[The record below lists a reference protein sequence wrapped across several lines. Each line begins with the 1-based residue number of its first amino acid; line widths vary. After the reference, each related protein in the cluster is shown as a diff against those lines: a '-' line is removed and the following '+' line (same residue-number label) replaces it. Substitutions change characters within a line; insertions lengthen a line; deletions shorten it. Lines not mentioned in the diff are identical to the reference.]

1 MLTHGGSVA
10 VCAALTDGLRKL
22 RKLRKKGIANT
33 FQFLFGDS
41 AIVIDR
47 GVLSQKTVDDGH
59 YKERRKRRQ
68 QQAPDDGAAERR
80 ILFATLSE
88 PERHRQH
95 ADDHRQRRHQYG
107 PNARMAGGQRG

>member
-10 VCAALTDGLRKL
+10 VCAALTDGL

-47 GVLSQKTVDDGH
+47 GVLSQKAVDDGH

-68 QQAPDDGAAERR
+68 QQAPNDGAAERR
-80 ILFATLSE
+80 ILLSTLSE
-88 PERHRQH
+88 PEGHRQH
-95 ADDHRQRRHQYG
+95 ADDHGQRGHQHG
-107 PNARMAGGQRG
+107 TNARMAGCQRG